1 MGFFSDIQGLAFR
14 EKYILTFHCDPSMTI
29 GTASLWKIDG
39 FQVCFIWISLKTAL
53 TVLMVVN
60 SVYFNDTTNLGE
72 MVLMLILLICVDKS
86 HLVLKLHIWRDTLAV
101 FLVMLGTSSFPARHE
116 VYWKSTEKFVLSWE
130 RARTQHD

>member
-39 FQVCFIWISLKTAL
+39 FQVCLIWISLKTAL

-60 SVYFNDTTNLGE
+60 SVYFNDTTKLGE

-86 HLVLKLHIWRDTLAV
+86 HLVLKLHIWRDTLGRIFSHAGYE
-101 FLVMLGTSSFPARHE
+101 LVPSKARGILE
-116 VYWKSTEKFVLSWE
+116 IN
-130 RARTQHD
+130 